1 MEEGAFSRPGSRG
14 RFYPKWHISSALKM
28 GGIYVKDGR
37 YIRKVSPE
45 QRNGGRQ
52 DQGRVGSEKSVLEL
66 RVW

>member
-1 MEEGAFSRPGSRG
+1 MATAESSKFAGILSAALS
-14 RFYPKWHISSALKM
+14 HISSALKM

-45 QRNGGRQ
+45 QRNGGRKE
-52 DQGRVGSEKSVLEL
+52 QGRVGSEKSVLEL